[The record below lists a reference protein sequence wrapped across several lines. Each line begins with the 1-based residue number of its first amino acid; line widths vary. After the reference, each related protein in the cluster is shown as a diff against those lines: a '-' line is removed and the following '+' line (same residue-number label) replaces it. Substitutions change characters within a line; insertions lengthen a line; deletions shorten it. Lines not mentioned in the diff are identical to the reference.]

1 MFPRSRTADGPT
13 VPPETPRLCG
23 VRRPL
28 TARHSSQQPH
38 PLHNPRSTGP
48 RRPHSVNPDDIPT
61 LLCTFGPD
69 SSLLTFSRVAPSS
82 LAFVDGCHS
91 TPPILESGAAH
102 DRTSRPHLI
111 SSHMDWTS
119 SLAPLNI
126 WCQIRRAERRAA
138 MRSHPRRPRFV
149 GLDAADAAAGKP
161 RFGEGLPDPEI
172 EGWAPT
178 AKSCSML
185 ASR

>member
-28 TARHSSQQPH
+28 TARHITAATRT
-38 PLHNPRSTGP
+38 PRAVDRTAPPPFCESY
-48 RRPHSVNPDDIPT
+48 DIPT

-91 TPPILESGAAH
+91 TPPIRESGAAH

-119 SLAPLNI
+119 SLAPLHI

-138 MRSHPRRPRFV
+138 MRSHARRPRFV